1 MDVLLTLIV
10 LTLPSVISGLQTCSS
25 GTETNSNQIL
35 LDVSTT
41 QINTGGGMC
50 SCKLTVSQT
59 AQVEMFSVDWTQTCD
74 TYMTI
79 QKWRT
84 SSQCTNSIAQTMPG
98 QSHTVTTGEEIWILV
113 LATPGARGLSGQL
126 LFKLK
131 SSSVQLYVECFVPN
145 TNSST
150 TTTPSTTL
158 VSTPPLT
165 FTTTTSLKTTAV
177 TTTTERLTS
186 TPPHATETLRPT
198 AITPQGQSTTSVSTG
213 LAAGPGTTKA
223 TTTQISMKGCQSRN
237 NDFPVGIFAAGI
249 ATGAVLVVIAGAL
262 YVFTSRRWWRSRHE
276 KSDDIPVSEVHPTY
290 SGLKPRTQEPSNTYD
305 IIDPNPSKGT
315 ANPYINV
322 PQIYCNL
329 F

>member
-1 MDVLLTLIV
+1 MDVLLTLVV

-25 GTETNSNQIL
+25 GTETSSKQIL
-35 LDVSTT
+35 LNVSTT

-50 SCKLTVSQT
+50 SCRLTVSQT
-59 AQVEMFSVDWTQTCD
+59 AQVEMFSNSWTQQCD

-84 SSQCTNSIAQTMPG
+84 SSECKNGIVQTIPG
-98 QSHTVTTGEEIWILV
+98 RSQTVNTGEEVWILV
-113 LATPGARGLSGQL
+113 VATPGARGLSGQL
-126 LFKLK
+126 QFKLK
-131 SSSVQLYVECFVPN
+131 SSSVQLNIECFVPN
-145 TNSST
+145 TNSYT

-158 VSTPPLT
+158 VSTLPLT
-165 FTTTTSLKTTAV
+165 FTTTTSPKTTAV
-177 TTTTERLTS
+177 TITTESLTS

-198 AITPQGQSTTSVSTG
+198 AITPQGQTTSVSTG
-213 LAAGPGTTKA
+213 LTAGPGTTKA
-223 TTTQISMKGCQSRN
+223 TFTTTQISMKGCQSRN
-237 NDFPVGIFAAGI
+237 NDFPGGIFAAGV
-249 ATGAVLVVIAGAL
+249 ATGAVLDVIAGAI
-262 YVFTSRRWWRSRHE
+262 YVVTSRRWWRSRQE

-322 PQIYCNL
+322 P
-329 F
+329 